1 MEQSNTFKI
10 GGLEKAIAKS
20 KKQLLELYIDNGYT
34 EEAERLKNALAEI
47 AEQNRI
53 RIVVIGQ
60 YTAGKSSIISA
71 LTSDDSIK
79 IDSNIAT
86 DHASDYAWNDVT
98 LTDTPGLY
106 TENPEHDSK
115 TIEAIKKSDLLVY
128 CITSD
133 LFNQYTKADFERWA
147 FDVGYAGKMFL
158 VVNKMSKEAGEYDEL
173 VENYKSTLNTSLMP
187 HSINELYYS
196 FVDAKDYKDGVKD
209 DDKELIEL
217 SHFDDFIHQLNTFI
231 ENKGLL
237 GRLDTPVK
245 ILKNSIDEMEQ
256 KVFDDDKDRAFSS
269 LLSRIEKRIDQQRSQ
284 FQIDSKNIIKRGLK
298 PIKERGYELSRDIGV
313 NDVNFSEDDF
323 NELISSACKDINL
336 EISQLCDS
344 NMQKLNEEVED
355 VLYSQPANFFVNSIE
370 GSYSEKK
377 GLFEKQ
383 ETRVARVQVES
394 IKNVVE
400 GLTGR
405 TLNLATKSGTQT
417 AGFLM
422 KASEASGSALHQTVL
437 KIGQTIGYKFK
448 PWQAVN
454 IAKNVGNVAK
464 CAGPAISVLGFLYNI
479 KETIDDNKRAKEIE
493 KKQIEYRQ
501 YFIDVVNDLEK
512 SYTDELKGVYD
523 VYDEISSQVQQSR
536 NKVQDTI
543 SSNNTMAQTMAKI
556 REELVRIQK
565 EIFI

>member
-1 MEQSNTFKI
+1 MENGKSFKI
-10 GGLEKAIAKS
+10 GEIEKEIDKAKKS
-20 KKQLLELYIDNGYT
+20 LLELYIDNGYT

-47 AEQNRI
+47 AEQNKI

-60 YTAGKSSIISA
+60 YTAGKSTIISA

-115 TIEAIKKSDLLVY
+115 TIEAIKKSDLLIY

-133 LFNQYTKADFERWA
+133 LFNQYTKADFEKWA
-147 FDVGYAGKMFL
+147 FEVGYAGKMFL
-158 VVNKMSKEAGEYDEL
+158 VINKMSKEAGEYDEL
-173 VENYKSTLNTSLMP
+173 VENYKATLNTSLSP
-187 HSINELYYS
+187 HSINEFYYS
-196 FVDAKDYKDGVKD
+196 FVDAKDYKDGIKD
-209 DDKELIEL
+209 GDTELVEL
-217 SHFDDFIHQLNTFI
+217 SHFDDFIGQLNMFI
-231 ENKGLL
+231 ANKGLL
-237 GRLDTPVK
+237 GRLDTPIK
-245 ILKNSIDEMEQ
+245 LIKSSIDEMDQ
-256 KVFDDDKDRAFSS
+256 KVLDDDKDRAFSS

-284 FQIDSKNIIKRGLK
+284 FQIDSRSILKRGLK
-298 PIKERGYELSRDIGV
+298 PIKEKGYELSRDIGV
-313 NDVNFSEDDF
+313 KDVNFSEDDF
-323 NELISSACKDINL
+323 NELIASTCKDINT

-355 VLYSQPANFFVNSIE
+355 VLYSQPASFFLNSID
-370 GSYSEKK
+370 GTYSEKK

-400 GLTGR
+400 GITGK
-405 TLNLATKSGTQT
+405 TLSLATKTGTQS
-417 AGFLM
+417 ASFLM

-437 KIGQTIGYKFK
+437 KIGQTVGYKFK

-464 CAGPAISVLGFLYNI
+464 CAGPVISVLGFLYNI
-479 KETIDDNKRAKEIE
+479 KETVDDNKRAKEIE
-493 KKQIEYRQ
+493 KKQLEYRQ
-501 YFIDVVNDLEK
+501 YFIDVVDELEK
-512 SYTDELKGVYD
+512 SYVDELKGVYD
-523 VYDEISSQVQQSR
+523 VYDEISAQVQKSR
-536 NKVQDTI
+536 NSVQSTI
-543 SSNNTMAQTMAKI
+543 SSNNKMAQEMSVI
-556 REELVRIQK
+556 REKLVLLQK

>member
-1 MEQSNTFKI
+1 MENGKSFKI
-10 GGLEKAIAKS
+10 GEIEKEIDKAKKS
-20 KKQLLELYIDNGYT
+20 LLELYIDNGYT

-47 AEQNRI
+47 AEQNKI

-60 YTAGKSSIISA
+60 YTAGKSTIISA

-115 TIEAIKKSDLLVY
+115 TIEAIKKSDLLIY

-133 LFNQYTKADFERWA
+133 LFNQYTKADFEKWA
-147 FDVGYAGKMFL
+147 FEVGYAGKMFL
-158 VVNKMSKEAGEYDEL
+158 VINKMSKEAGEYDEL
-173 VENYKSTLNTSLMP
+173 VENYKATLNTSLSP
-187 HSINELYYS
+187 HSINEFYYS
-196 FVDAKDYKDGVKD
+196 FVDAKDYKDGIKD
-209 DDKELIEL
+209 GDTELVEL
-217 SHFDDFIHQLNTFI
+217 SHFDDFIAQLNMFI
-231 ENKGLL
+231 ANKGLL
-237 GRLDTPVK
+237 GRLDTPIK
-245 ILKNSIDEMEQ
+245 LIKSSIDEMDQ
-256 KVFDDDKDRAFSS
+256 KVLDDDKDRAFSS

-284 FQIDSKNIIKRGLK
+284 FQIDSRSILKRGLK
-298 PIKERGYELSRDIGV
+298 PIKEKGYELSRDIGV
-313 NDVNFSEDDF
+313 KDVNFSEDDF
-323 NELISSACKDINL
+323 NELIASTCKDINT

-355 VLYSQPANFFVNSIE
+355 VLYSQPASFFLNSID
-370 GSYSEKK
+370 GTYSEKK

-400 GLTGR
+400 GITGK
-405 TLNLATKSGTQT
+405 TLSLATKTGTQS
-417 AGFLM
+417 ASFLM

-437 KIGQTIGYKFK
+437 KIGQTVGYKFK

-464 CAGPAISVLGFLYNI
+464 CAGPVISVLGFLYNI
-479 KETIDDNKRAKEIE
+479 KETVDDNKRAKEIE
-493 KKQIEYRQ
+493 KKQLEYRQ
-501 YFIDVVNDLEK
+501 YFIDVVDELEK
-512 SYTDELKGVYD
+512 SYVDELKGVYD
-523 VYDEISSQVQQSR
+523 VYDEISAQVQKSR
-536 NKVQDTI
+536 NSVQSTI
-543 SSNNTMAQTMAKI
+543 SSNNKMAQEMSVI
-556 REELVRIQK
+556 REKLVLLQK

>member
-1 MEQSNTFKI
+1 M
-10 GGLEKAIAKS
+10 
-20 KKQLLELYIDNGYT
+20 
-34 EEAERLKNALAEI
+34 
-47 AEQNRI
+47 
-53 RIVVIGQ
+53 
-60 YTAGKSSIISA
+60 
-71 LTSDDSIK
+71 
-79 IDSNIAT
+79 
-86 DHASDYAWNDVT
+86 
-98 LTDTPGLY
+98 
-106 TENPEHDSK
+106 
-115 TIEAIKKSDLLVY
+115 
-128 CITSD
+128 
-133 LFNQYTKADFERWA
+133 
-147 FDVGYAGKMFL
+147 
-158 VVNKMSKEAGEYDEL
+158 
-173 VENYKSTLNTSLMP
+173 
-187 HSINELYYS
+187 
-196 FVDAKDYKDGVKD
+196 
-209 DDKELIEL
+209 
-217 SHFDDFIHQLNTFI
+217 
-231 ENKGLL
+231 
-237 GRLDTPVK
+237 
-245 ILKNSIDEMEQ
+245 
-256 KVFDDDKDRAFSS
+256 
-269 LLSRIEKRIDQQRSQ
+269 LSRIEKRIDQQRSQ

>member
-187 HSINELYYS
+187 HSINEFYYS

-231 ENKGLL
+231 DNKGLL

-256 KVFDDDKDRAFSS
+256 KVLDDDKDRAFSS

-323 NELISSACKDINL
+323 NELIASACKDINL

-479 KETIDDNKRAKEIE
+479 KETIDDNKRVKEIE

-543 SSNNTMAQTMAKI
+543 SSNNTMAQTMAEI
-556 REELVRIQK
+556 REQLVRIQK

>member
-20 KKQLLELYIDNGYT
+20 KKQLLALYIDNGYT
-34 EEAERLKNALAEI
+34 EEAERLKNALDEKT
-47 AEQNRI
+47 EQNRI

-187 HSINELYYS
+187 HSINEFYYS

-256 KVFDDDKDRAFSS
+256 KVLDDDKDRAFSS
-269 LLSRIEKRIDQQRSQ
+269 LLSRIEKRIDQQRNQ

-323 NELISSACKDINL
+323 NELIASACKDINL

-464 CAGPAISVLGFLYNI
+464 CAGPAISVFGFLYNI